1 MARDVRLNKEVFDKR
16 TYQKTIDTTFK
27 ELGVKTIQ
35 EQIDE
40 QPTVQEF
47 FDMYTELFYQ
57 INERGPDNSHE
68 YLVKTSGEYISF
80 EDKDE
85 LVEALQK
92 EIATLRK
99 ELLQTQQDLA
109 DSLGDLAEASQPLP
123 EIEEVEAPIENPVV
137 DIVNTPEPTQDTPSP
152 TTTDPYP
159 NQNDVAVEWFN
170 NELQEMGGAGNGYKV
185 RPISYNMILAN
196 FNTIDR
202 EVGRFEKYDETKAT
216 IEEKLSKVFTNTLSP
231 ELMAGIDDDR
241 PFRSYPGSDIG
252 ENYRYM
258 QWTYLRNAI
267 FKLSPSNNVKKN
279 LYTIVSE
286 TTTAMGKHYKKERN
300 FKEEGG
306 LL

>member
-92 EIATLRK
+92 EIANLRK
-99 ELLQTQQDLA
+99 ELLQAQQDLA
-109 DSLGDLAEASQPLP
+109 DASQPLP
-123 EIEEVEAPIENPVV
+123 EIEEVEAKVLVV
-137 DIVNTPEPTQDTPSP
+137 PED
-152 TTTDPYP
+152 
-159 NQNDVAVEWFN
+159 
-170 NELQEMGGAGNGYKV
+170 L
-185 RPISYNMILAN
+185 
-196 FNTIDR
+196 
-202 EVGRFEKYDETKAT
+202 
-216 IEEKLSKVFTNTLSP
+216 
-231 ELMAGIDDDR
+231 
-241 PFRSYPGSDIG
+241 
-252 ENYRYM
+252 
-258 QWTYLRNAI
+258 
-267 FKLSPSNNVKKN
+267 
-279 LYTIVSE
+279 
-286 TTTAMGKHYKKERN
+286 
-300 FKEEGG
+300 
-306 LL
+306 

>member
-92 EIATLRK
+92 EIANLRK

-123 EIEEVEAPIENPVV
+123 EIEEVEAPVEIPNPIA
-137 DIVNTPEPTQDTPSP
+137 DIIDTPEPTPTPVDGGAAPPPSP
-152 TTTDPYP
+152 AAPTPTDPYP
-159 NQNDVAVEWFN
+159 NKNTVAVEWYIGKIN
-170 NELQEMGGAGNGYKV
+170 SVGESNAYRV
-185 RPISYNMILAN
+185 RPVTYQMLKNNLEYVKQN
-196 FNTIDR
+196 GLLLNNKGNDYKNTRDTLENVNNDGSFPVNGS
-202 EVGRFEKYDETKAT
+202 EV
-216 IEEKLSKVFTNTLSP
+216 
-231 ELMAGIDDDR
+231 
-241 PFRSYPGSDIG
+241 G
-252 ENYRYM
+252 ENYKFNT
-258 QWTYLRNAI
+258 WANLREIIRDN
-267 FKLSPSNNVKKN
+267 KKN
-279 LYTIVSE
+279 NDAKENLFDVLNRTVDQLGS
-286 TTTAMGKHYKKERN
+286 HYNRERN
-300 FKEEGG
+300 FKQSGG
-306 LL
+306 YI

>member
-159 NQNDVAVEWFN
+159 NQNNVAVEWFN

-216 IEEKLSKVFTNTLSP
+216 IEEKLSKVFDGSVGNF
-231 ELMAGIDDDR
+231 GDR
-241 PFRSYPGSDIG
+241 PYKSYLGSDIG

-258 QWTYLRNAI
+258 QWNYLRNAI
-267 FKLSPSNNVKKN
+267 FKLSPSNKVKKN

-286 TTTAMGKHYKKERN
+286 TTTAMGEHYKKERN

-306 LL
+306 LV

>member
-27 ELGVKTIQ
+27 ELGVKTVQ

-92 EIATLRK
+92 EIANLRK
-99 ELLQTQQDLA
+99 ELLQAQQDLA
-109 DSLGDLAEASQPLP
+109 DALGDLADASQPLP

-137 DIVNTPEPTQDTPSP
+137 NIVNTPEPTQDTPSP

-159 NQNDVAVEWFN
+159 NKNDVAVAWYTSEIN
-170 NELQEMGGAGNGYKV
+170 NVGASKAYTI
-185 RPISYNMILAN
+185 RPISYEMMLKNLNTLNRSGDLPHPSENN
-196 FNTIDR
+196 FNNSEDDLR
-202 EVGRFEKYDETKAT
+202 GE
-216 IEEKLSKVFTNTLSP
+216 LSKIFDGSLS
-231 ELMAGIDDDR
+231 GGSSDGR
-241 PFRSYPGSDIG
+241 PYKSYPGSDIG

-258 QWTYLRNAI
+258 QWDKLRNAI
-267 FKLSPSNNVKKN
+267 YTKARNNRVKKN
-279 LYTIVSE
+279 LYYVVSK

-306 LL
+306 FI

>member
-47 FDMYTELFYQ
+47 FNMYTELFYQ

-92 EIATLRK
+92 EIANLRK

-123 EIEEVEAPIENPVV
+123 EIEEVEAPVEIPNPIA
-137 DIVNTPEPTQDTPSP
+137 DIIDTPEPTPTPTP
-152 TTTDPYP
+152 TPTPDMGVGSGKILNPTI
-159 NQNDVAVEWFN
+159 FL
-170 NELQEMGGAGNGYKV
+170 LQ
-185 RPISYNMILAN
+185 
-196 FNTIDR
+196 R
-202 EVGRFEKYDETKAT
+202 EQRNRRLGR
-216 IEEKLSKVFTNTLSP
+216 
-231 ELMAGIDDDR
+231 
-241 PFRSYPGSDIG
+241 
-252 ENYRYM
+252 NYFS
-258 QWTYLRNAI
+258 L
-267 FKLSPSNNVKKN
+267 LG
-279 LYTIVSE
+279 VSE
-286 TTTAMGKHYKKERN
+286 QFTGARRN
-300 FKEEGG
+300 ILF
-306 LL
+306 